1 MISAPG
7 REKATEACIAM
18 AHLWILLSLCSA
30 FALATSDALTKRV
43 ITSENEYVIAWFRI
57 LFALPILTAAVLISG
72 PLPHLDRTFILA
84 SCAALPLEITAILL
98 YYKALRLSPLSLSL
112 PFLSLTPVFL
122 ILFSLIIVGEPVS
135 AAGAAGIGLIA
146 LGGYTLNLSA
156 LRTGF
161 LAPFTAVVKERGSLF
176 MLLVALIFS
185 VTSALGKLAIDH
197 SSPAFF
203 GAAYFA
209 ALVVFLLPVLV
220 RRTGVRGL
228 GASLR
233 TNARDAALPAL
244 FDAIATVTHFY
255 AVSMANVAYMISV
268 KRTSLLI
275 GSLYGFLL
283 FGERNMRERLT
294 GAVLMF
300 SGFATIVLLG

>member
-1 MISAPG
+1 MPPLWLLLTLASAV
-7 REKATEACIAM
+7 
-18 AHLWILLSLCSA
+18 
-30 FALATSDALTKRV
+30 ALATSDALTKRI
-43 ITSENEYVIAWFRI
+43 ITPENEYVIAWFRI
-57 LFALPILTAAVLISG
+57 LFALPVLSAGAVLAG
-72 PLPHLDRTFILA
+72 PVPVLDRTFVLA
-84 SCAALPLEITAILL
+84 FCAALPLEIAAILL
-98 YYKALRLSPLSLSL
+98 YYRALRLSPLSLSL

-122 ILFSLIIVGEPVS
+122 ILFSLLIVGEPVS
-135 AAGAAGIGLIA
+135 AAGGAGIALIA

-161 LAPFTAVVKERGSLF
+161 LAPFAAVMRERGSLF

-197 SSPAFF
+197 SAPAFF
-203 GAAYFA
+203 GATYFA
-209 ALVVFLLPVLV
+209 ALVISLLPVLA

-228 GASLR
+228 GRTLR
-233 TNARDAALPAL
+233 TNARAAALPAL
-244 FDAIATVTHFY
+244 IDTVATVTHFY

-283 FGERNMRERLT
+283 FRERNMRERML

-300 SGFATIVLLG
+300 AGFVTIVLFG